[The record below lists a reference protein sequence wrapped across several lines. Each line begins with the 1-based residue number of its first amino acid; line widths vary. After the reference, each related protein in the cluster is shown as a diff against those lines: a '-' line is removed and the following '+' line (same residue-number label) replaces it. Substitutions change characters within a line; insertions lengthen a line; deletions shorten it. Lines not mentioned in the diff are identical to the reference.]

1 LLEAV
6 EERRALRETTVPTS
20 DADVRAA
27 LRAIKEPVTL
37 FGEHQVQLHW
47 SLLHMALHAIT
58 ALQSIYNKSQE
69 ATACD

>member
-1 LLEAV
+1 MLEAV

-37 FGEHQVQLHW
+37 FGEQQVQLHP
-47 SLLHMALHAIT
+47 
-58 ALQSIYNKSQE
+58 
-69 ATACD
+69 

>member
-37 FGEHQVQLHW
+37 FGEQQVQLH
-47 SLLHMALHAIT
+47 SSTLRLGPPSNLSIAIINKMMSGGK
-58 ALQSIYNKSQE
+58 SI
-69 ATACD
+69 